1 MLPEVVEKF
10 GWSNRRTPEQIAKR
24 SNACRRLPV
33 NQNADGS
40 AAHSSEPL
48 ALDRFAIG
56 KLSFFCSGPG
66 LPRIAKYSG
75 AAGSAAKKAARRS
88 KWAASR
94 AGHQSRKLARH
105 LLRQDGWKLQIV
117 KRRQRAFRR
126 SGYRPHLDCGT
137 QLRLAWPQ
145 SAIEQGL
152 RVLRAEL

>member
-1 MLPEVVEKF
+1 M
-10 GWSNRRTPEQIAKR
+10 SNCRTPEQIAKR

-40 AAHSSEPL
+40 AAHSREPL

-75 AAGSAAKKAARRS
+75 AAGSAAKKAA
-88 KWAASR
+88 SR
-94 AGHQSRKLARH
+94 AGHQSRKLPRH

-117 KRRQRAFRR
+117 KRRQRAFRLQA
-126 SGYRPHLDCGT
+126 SPGLWNAASTGLAAIGY
-137 QLRLAWPQ
+137 
-145 SAIEQGL
+145 
-152 RVLRAEL
+152 